1 MAEDVT
7 EPLNYPQKNSKITV
21 NVEEVLSDILVVS
34 FTLNSKL
41 FQGVLL
47 DSTKK
52 LLPCGIIPPS
62 HIKPPL
68 GTATQVEESED
79 KLYSA
84 SQRFT
89 YFQEKQNAGNGRFSL
104 KRNIRPPARFK
115 NARMTVRLRPRQ
127 VLCSKCRGICN
138 ENSENVD
145 FSSKKR
151 KGADPIPP
159 DTPTAKLSRGER
171 RLRSAGEISPRPI
184 FPDNYQEQPKKT
196 NHSHYTD
203 GKSKK
208 LCPSLIPTLSRLQP
222 NEISNAVNGKVKI
235 KIVGNYW
242 IKNDKEAENEN
253 KPKSLTIFGGTKTEV
268 SDDQDPLSLPVTESD
283 IDKRIT
289 EPKFVAAEYSLDLA
303 PIGNSLA
310 KSKNEPILSV
320 DIVKAVESVG
330 IDRIEEQDP
339 LNNEDPLAIIQE
351 EEEEPAG
358 ADSGTNAKRVLRKK
372 RSVGSMEDLWDE
384 TVFEDKFA
392 EKNGG
397 NLKSRTTPVIKI
409 SFGSGTGE
417 GTVLKIP
424 AKVQSYIPLENT
436 EDDKKKEKT
445 KRDASAKAAK
455 KALKKAKKEARR
467 KVLGSASP
475 VRSLGGASPRYPN
488 LSPRYAIS
496 CSSPRYTLGGNGS
509 PRHSLVGN
517 SSPAY
522 EVLHTRRHKHKVKH
536 KKRHKEDRKHK
547 ETESSNEVISNITD
561 VKEDETIR
569 DQCLKQKLSI
579 SLKRLNA
586 NAYMRCDSSS
596 SGSKSPSN
604 SDASDDHSDT
614 VPDFPGNPLMVRIPA
629 QTINSCQMSDGRSMA
644 VGDVVWGKIHG
655 FPWWPGK
662 VLSITKSLKDD
673 GLCTTPQAHVAWY
686 GSSTSSLMSCDQL
699 NPFLET
705 FQIRYNKKKRGPY
718 KEAIRQATTEA
729 KRGEGIISPDLY
741 SSPSEVDV
749 VS

>member
-7 EPLNYPQKNSKITV
+7 ELHNYPKKNSKIAV
-21 NVEEVLSDILVVS
+21 NVEEVLPDILVVS
-34 FTLNSKL
+34 FTFESKL

-52 LLPCGIIPPS
+52 LLPCGIVAPP
-62 HIKPPL
+62 HIMPPL
-68 GTATQVEESED
+68 GTATQPEEGED
-79 KLYSA
+79 KLFST

-89 YFQEKQNAGNGRFSL
+89 YFQEKQSPTNGRFQL

-145 FSSKKR
+145 LSSRKR
-151 KGADPIPP
+151 KGADASATDPP
-159 DTPTAKLSRGER
+159 SAKLTRGDR
-171 RLRSAGEISPRPI
+171 RLRSSGDISPRPI
-184 FPDNYQEQPKKT
+184 FPDNFREQPKK
-196 NHSHYTD
+196 NHSEYPD
-203 GKSKK
+203 AKSKK
-208 LCPSLIPTLSRLQP
+208 ICPSLIPKLSRLEP
-222 NEISNAVNGKVKI
+222 NEMPNPVNGKVKI

-242 IKNDKEAENEN
+242 LKNEENDEE
-253 KPKSLTIFGGTKTEV
+253 KSVLFGDSKANELTE
-268 SDDQDPLSLPVTESD
+268 DQDPLSIPVTETSD
-283 IDKRIT
+283 DNKQVT
-289 EPKFVAAEYSLDLA
+289 ETKFIATEYALDVTALEKT
-303 PIGNSLA
+303 IE
-310 KSKNEPILSV
+310 KENEPIVPV
-320 DIVKAVESVG
+320 DIVKPVENL
-330 IDRIEEQDP
+330 DAEEQDP
-339 LNNEDPLAIIQE
+339 LCTEDPLAIFHDEGDGCEID
-351 EEEEPAG
+351 P
-358 ADSGTNAKRVLRKK
+358 TCNAKRVLRKK

-384 TVFEDKFA
+384 TIFEDKFA
-392 EKNGG
+392 DKKSG

-424 AKVQSYIPLENT
+424 AKVQSYIPAESG
-436 EDDKKKEKT
+436 DKQQEKT
-445 KRDASAKAAK
+445 TRDASAKAAK

-467 KVLGSASP
+467 KVLGNASP

-488 LSPRYAIS
+488 LSPRYAIT
-496 CSSPRYTLGGNGS
+496 CSSPRYNLGGSGS
-509 PRHSLVGN
+509 PRQTVVGN
-517 SSPAY
+517 SSPSGEA
-522 EVLHTRRHKHKVKH
+522 LPTRKHKHKVKH

-547 ETESSNEVISNITD
+547 EVEAEAPPVFAD
-561 VKEDETIR
+561 LKEDENIR
-569 DQCLKQKLSI
+569 EQCLKQKLSI

-614 VPDFPGNPLMVRIPA
+614 VPDFPGNPLMMRISS
-629 QTINSCQMSDGRSMA
+629 QTLNSCQTSDGRLMA

-662 VLSITKSLKDD
+662 
-673 GLCTTPQAHVAWY
+673 
-686 GSSTSSLMSCDQL
+686 
-699 NPFLET
+699 
-705 FQIRYNKKKRGPY
+705 IRYNKKKRGPY
-718 KEAIRQATTEA
+718 KEAIKQATNEA
-729 KRGEGIISPDLY
+729 KRGEGIISPDVY
-741 SSPSEVDV
+741 NSPSEVDV

>member
-1 MAEDVT
+1 M
-7 EPLNYPQKNSKITV
+7 
-21 NVEEVLSDILVVS
+21 
-34 FTLNSKL
+34 
-41 FQGVLL
+41 
-47 DSTKK
+47 
-52 LLPCGIIPPS
+52 
-62 HIKPPL
+62 PPL
-68 GTATQVEESED
+68 GTATQPEETED

-89 YFQEKQNAGNGRFSL
+89 YFQEKQNPGNGRFPL

-151 KGADPIPP
+151 KGADSLPP
-159 DTPTAKLSRGER
+159 DAPPAKLSRGDR

-184 FPDNYQEQPKKT
+184 FPDNYREQPKK
-196 NHSHYTD
+196 NSHSNYSD
-203 GKSKK
+203 GKNKK

-222 NEISNAVNGKVKI
+222 NEISNAMNGKVKI

-242 IKNDKEAENEN
+242 IKNDSENDNEAKANN
-253 KPKSLTIFGGTKTEV
+253 LTIFGEAKNDSTE
-268 SDDQDPLSLPVTESD
+268 DQDPLSIPVTESE
-283 IDKRIT
+283 IEKT
-289 EPKFVAAEYSLDLA
+289 LNEPKFMTTEYSLNLT
-303 PIGNSLA
+303 PINNSVE
-310 KSKNEPILSV
+310 KGSESIVPV
-320 DIVKAVESVG
+320 DIVKAVEGVEMDG
-330 IDRIEEQDP
+330 LEEQDP
-339 LNNEDPLAIIQE
+339 LCTEDPLAILHSEGGDI
-351 EEEEPAG
+351 G
-358 ADSGTNAKRVLRKK
+358 NADSTSNAKRVLRKK

-392 EKNGG
+392 DKNGG
-397 NLKSRTTPVIKI
+397 TLKSRTTPIIKI

-424 AKVQSYIPLENT
+424 AKVQSYIPVENV
-436 EDDKKKEKT
+436 EEDKKKEKT

-467 KVLGSASP
+467 KVLGSTSP
-475 VRSLGGASPRYPN
+475 VKSLGGASPRYPN

-496 CSSPRYTLGGNGS
+496 CSSPRYTLGGSGS

-547 ETESSNEVISNITD
+547 EMDGEVVISNASD
-561 VKEDETIR
+561 GKEDENIR
-569 DQCLKQKLSI
+569 EQCLKQKLSI

-586 NAYMRCDSSS
+586 NAYIRCDSSS

-614 VPDFPGNPLMVRIPA
+614 VPDFPGNPLMMRISS
-629 QTINSCQMSDGRSMA
+629 QTITSCQTSDGRSMA

-662 VLSITKSLKDD
+662 VRTKLKWAEEVEGSEKGSLEFRANEKS
-673 GLCTTPQAHVAWY
+673 A
-686 GSSTSSLMSCDQL
+686 
-699 NPFLET
+699 
-705 FQIRYNKKKRGPY
+705 
-718 KEAIRQATTEA
+718 
-729 KRGEGIISPDLY
+729 
-741 SSPSEVDV
+741 
-749 VS
+749 